1 METNA
6 NKIFRSGFTALIGPP
21 NVGKSTLLNQ
31 ILGQKISITSSKPQT
46 TRDNIMG
53 IVNRP
58 ASQIVLVDTPG
69 IHRSRAM
76 LNKRIVDQ
84 AMNAMADVDLVVF
97 MVDVSSANHAAEK
110 QILQSLKKIKCPVI
124 LALNKI
130 DLVKKTQVFER
141 GTQWQNLFSFA
152 SMIPLSAKD
161 NTQVDILL
169 DEVERL
175 LPEGEALFP
184 EDTFTDVSENF
195 LVREIIRE
203 KVFRL
208 TGMEIP
214 YSSAV
219 TTDAF
224 TVEKRLIEIHA
235 SIHVER
241 NSQKGIIIGK
251 RGAMLKEIGTKARED
266 MEKMLGK
273 KVLLKLFV
281 KVTPN
286 WGSRPRDLN
295 EFGYH

>member
-1 METNA
+1 MEAKNP
-6 NKIFRSGFTALIGPP
+6 FRSGFVALIGPP

-31 ILGQKISITSSKPQT
+31 VLGQKISITSSKPQT
-46 TRDNIMG
+46 TRDNIIG
-53 IVNRP
+53 IINRP
-58 ASQIVLVDTPG
+58 ASQIIFMDTPG
-69 IHRSRAM
+69 IHRSRVL

-84 AMNAMADVDLVVF
+84 AMTAMTDVDVLVF
-97 MVDVSSANHAAEK
+97 MVDVNSPNHSAEK
-110 QILQSLKKIKCPVI
+110 QVLKSLEQVKKPVI

-130 DLVKKTQVFER
+130 DLVKKSKVFEKV
-141 GTQWQNLFSFA
+141 GQWQELYAFA
-152 SMIPLSAKD
+152 SMIPLSARE

-169 DEVERL
+169 EEVEKL
-175 LPEGEALFP
+175 LPKGEPLFP
-184 EDTFTDVSENF
+184 EETFTDVSENF
-195 LVREIIRE
+195 MIREIIRE

-241 NSQKGIIIGK
+241 KSQKGIIIGK
-251 RGAMLKEIGTKARED
+251 QGSMLKKIGTHARED

-286 WGSRPRDLN
+286 WGSRPGTLN
-295 EFGYH
+295 EFGY

>member
-1 METNA
+1 METSN
-6 NKIFRSGFTALIGPP
+6 IFRSGFVALIGPP

-46 TRDNIMG
+46 TRDNIIG
-53 IVNRP
+53 IINRP
-58 ASQIVLVDTPG
+58 ASQIIFMDTPG
-69 IHRSRAM
+69 IHRSRAL

-84 AMNAMADVDLVVF
+84 AMNAMTDVDLLVF
-97 MVDVSSANHAAEK
+97 MVDVNSPNHSAEK
-110 QILQSLKKIKCPVI
+110 QVLKSLEQLRKPVI

-130 DLVKKTQVFER
+130 DLAKKPQVFER
-141 GTQWQNLFSFA
+141 ACQWQESYPFA
-152 SMIPLSAKD
+152 SMIPLSARD

-169 DEVERL
+169 EEVEKL
-175 LPEGEALFP
+175 LPKGKPLFP
-184 EDTFTDVSENF
+184 KETFTDVSENF
-195 LVREIIRE
+195 MIREIIRE

-241 NSQKGIIIGK
+241 KSQKGIIIGK
-251 RGAMLKEIGTKARED
+251 QGSMLKKIGSHARED

-286 WGSRPRDLN
+286 WGSRPGTLN
-295 EFGYH
+295 EFGYK